1 MVMMGDGAN
10 VGERAM
16 LVMELVMGAGVVAEV
31 GEGVGLKVQMGL
43 NVEVAVVVVRRRRRR
58 RRKEKRYLAI
68 KREVLDFLEFGYLQ
82 LRSSRVLLGLCVK
95 EEKI

>member
-1 MVMMGDGAN
+1 MGRN
-10 VGERAM
+10 
-16 LVMELVMGAGVVAEV
+16 
-31 GEGVGLKVQMGL
+31 EG
-43 NVEVAVVVVRRRRRR
+43 VVVVVRRR

-95 EEKI
+95 DEKI